1 MIFTCVLNKDF
12 KIVLSTSTHK
22 EQFSLKL
29 KTIKKSNNRLISGKR
44 LELLNIYLTS
54 INRTSAVS
62 MTCVVAKR
70 IKKRIKK
77 NKFNLVNMGA
87 ETNAVCTLKEE
98 GGDSEDISSLNIS
111 QIQIPNSVTG
121 KFLFST
127 FSSICQL

>member
-87 ETNAVCTLKEE
+87 ETNVVCTLKQE

>member
-54 INRTSAVS
+54 VNSTSAVS

-87 ETNAVCTLKEE
+87 ETNVVCTLKQE

>member
-87 ETNAVCTLKEE
+87 ETNVVCTLKEE